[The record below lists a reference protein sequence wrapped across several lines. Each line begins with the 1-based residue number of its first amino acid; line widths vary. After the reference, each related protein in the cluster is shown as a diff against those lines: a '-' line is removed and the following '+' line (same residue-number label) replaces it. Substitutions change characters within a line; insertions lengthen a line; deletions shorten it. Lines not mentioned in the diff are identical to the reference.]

1 MDDLQMIGRRNM
13 LCGMHVH
20 VELPDPETRV
30 DVMTRMLPYVPLLI
44 ALSTSSPFW
53 RSRPTGLQ
61 GYRLAA
67 YDELPRTGI
76 PELFKTKAQFD
87 AYSEALVRA
96 GVMPDS
102 SYIWWAIRPSLK
114 HPTLELRAPDSCTR
128 IEDSIAIASLYRSL
142 ARRLSFNPWQNW
154 DMNAVSRAIIVENK
168 WRAQRYGVHGTFAK
182 IEGDG
187 PVTVAEMLEVAISQV
202 KRDAEALGCLDEVL
216 HCRRIIEDGT
226 SADRQIGIYDQFS
239 DNPEHALRQ
248 VADWLTETTL
258 Q

>member
-1 MDDLQMIGRRNM
+1 
-13 LCGMHVH
+13 
-20 VELPDPETRV
+20 
-30 DVMTRMLPYVPLLI
+30 MTSCRAP
-44 ALSTSSPFW
+44 
-53 RSRPTGLQ
+53 
-61 GYRLAA
+61 
-67 YDELPRTGI
+67 GI

-142 ARRLSFNPWQNW
+142 VRRLSYNPWQNW

-168 WRAQRYGVHGTFAK
+168 WRAQRYGVHGTFAAYRGRRA
-182 IEGDG
+182 GDG
-187 PVTVAEMLEVAISQV
+187 RRHAGG
-202 KRDAEALGCLDEVL
+202 RDLRGEERCRGSWLPGRGAALPA
-216 HCRRIIEDGT
+216 HRRGWHLG
-226 SADRQIGIYDQFS
+226 RLQIGIYDQFA